1 MKFEAELYLSE
12 LDLDSNVHTNLI
24 TNSSNRTL
32 DELLSMARQIVEIHK
47 K

>member
-1 MKFEAELYLSE
+1 MKFEAEIYLSE

-32 DELLSMARQIVEIHK
+32 DQLLSMARQSVETHNK
-47 K
+47 